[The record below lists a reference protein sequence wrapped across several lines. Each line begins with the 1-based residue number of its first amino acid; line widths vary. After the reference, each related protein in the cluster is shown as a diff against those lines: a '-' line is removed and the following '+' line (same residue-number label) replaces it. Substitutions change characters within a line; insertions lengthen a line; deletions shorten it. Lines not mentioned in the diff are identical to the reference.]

1 MWIKLLGICLVCVSC
16 AGIGGGEALRLIGR
30 RRFLEE
36 VKRIA
41 AGLQGE
47 IGYTQAVL
55 PLALC
60 RAGARGDGKAGKLFL
75 VAGERLEAN
84 PECPFGRIWEAV
96 LEEQGEG
103 ALKEPECTADLNITA
118 NIAKT
123 YVTSGEQRMDLYR
136 RMAGIRSQSDA
147 DELLDEI
154 VDRYGDPPRGVMNLI
169 AIALLRARASAAGIR
184 DIAQKGRTLRF
195 RLAQFDFAVVS
206 RVAGQYQKRMFVE
219 PKSEEPAITLQLTA
233 KEDPLQ
239 AAERFVKTYQGE

>member
-96 LEEQGEG
+96 LEEQG
-103 ALKEPECTADLNITA
+103 
-118 NIAKT
+118 
-123 YVTSGEQRMDLYR
+123 
-136 RMAGIRSQSDA
+136 IRPMLGTEEW
-147 DELLDEI
+147 ELMC
-154 VDRYGDPPRGVMNLI
+154 RC
-169 AIALLRARASAAGIR
+169 S
-184 DIAQKGRTLRF
+184 
-195 RLAQFDFAVVS
+195 
-206 RVAGQYQKRMFVE
+206 
-219 PKSEEPAITLQLTA
+219 
-233 KEDPLQ
+233 
-239 AAERFVKTYQGE
+239 

>member
-84 PECPFGRIWEAV
+84 PECPFG
-96 LEEQGEG
+96 
-103 ALKEPECTADLNITA
+103 
-118 NIAKT
+118 
-123 YVTSGEQRMDLYR
+123 S
-136 RMAGIRSQSDA
+136 IR
-147 DELLDEI
+147 
-154 VDRYGDPPRGVMNLI
+154 G
-169 AIALLRARASAAGIR
+169 
-184 DIAQKGRTLRF
+184 
-195 RLAQFDFAVVS
+195 
-206 RVAGQYQKRMFVE
+206 FV
-219 PKSEEPAITLQLTA
+219 
-233 KEDPLQ
+233 
-239 AAERFVKTYQGE
+239 RC

>member
-1 MWIKLLGICLVCVSC
+1 MWIKLLEICLVCVSC

-41 AGLQGE
+41 TGLRGE

-96 LEEQGEG
+96 LEEQGIRPMLG
-103 ALKEPECTADLNITA
+103 T
-118 NIAKT
+118 
-123 YVTSGEQRMDLYR
+123 VSGRI
-136 RMAGIRSQSDA
+136 GT
-147 DELLDEI
+147 
-154 VDRYGDPPRGVMNLI
+154 GD
-169 AIALLRARASAAGIR
+169 
-184 DIAQKGRTLRF
+184 
-195 RLAQFDFAVVS
+195 
-206 RVAGQYQKRMFVE
+206 
-219 PKSEEPAITLQLTA
+219 
-233 KEDPLQ
+233 
-239 AAERFVKTYQGE
+239 

>member
-16 AGIGGGEALRLIGR
+16 AGIGGEALRLIGR

-96 LEEQGEG
+96 LEEQGIRPMLGTEEWELMCRFG
-103 ALKEPECTADLNITA
+103 NSIGYLDLEMQQKTLALYLEELERAIEQLRREEPEKKRLCWGL
-118 NIAKT
+118 
-123 YVTSGEQRMDLYR
+123 
-136 RMAGIRSQSDA
+136 GI
-147 DELLDEI
+147 LGGLF
-154 VDRYGDPPRGVMNLI
+154 L
-169 AIALLRARASAAGIR
+169 
-184 DIAQKGRTLRF
+184 
-195 RLAQFDFAVVS
+195 AVVL
-206 RVAGQYQKRMFVE
+206 M
-219 PKSEEPAITLQLTA
+219 
-233 KEDPLQ
+233 
-239 AAERFVKTYQGE
+239 

>member
-84 PECPFGRIWEAV
+84 PECPFGSIWEAV
-96 LEEQGEG
+96 LEEQGIRPMLGTEEWELMCRFG
-103 ALKEPECTADLNITA
+103 NSIGYLDLEMQQ
-118 NIAKT
+118 KT
-123 YVTSGEQRMDLYR
+123 LHCIWKNWNGRLSSYGGKSR
-136 RMAGIRSQSDA
+136 RRNGCAGG
-147 DELLDEI
+147 LG
-154 VDRYGDPPRGVMNLI
+154 Y
-169 AIALLRARASAAGIR
+169 
-184 DIAQKGRTLRF
+184 
-195 RLAQFDFAVVS
+195 
-206 RVAGQYQKRMFVE
+206 
-219 PKSEEPAITLQLTA
+219 
-233 KEDPLQ
+233 
-239 AAERFVKTYQGE
+239 